1 MTTEKGVI
9 KMRLKATKTSMYALV
24 SAYEDLPPM
33 RKAAFTKAYRYP
45 DYWLRW
51 RDANGMAC
59 KAFLAACAGRP
70 VLAITK
76 ERECGESAYRTYT
89 LSINDLRNRGMIE
102 ERTA

>member
-1 MTTEKGVI
+1 
-9 KMRLKATKTSMYALV
+9 MRLKATKTSMYALV

-51 RDANGMAC
+51 RDANDMAC

-70 VLAITK
+70 VLSITK
-76 ERECGESAYRTYT
+76 EQEYGKPEYKAYT
-89 LSINDLRNRGMIE
+89 LSIDDLRKRGMIE